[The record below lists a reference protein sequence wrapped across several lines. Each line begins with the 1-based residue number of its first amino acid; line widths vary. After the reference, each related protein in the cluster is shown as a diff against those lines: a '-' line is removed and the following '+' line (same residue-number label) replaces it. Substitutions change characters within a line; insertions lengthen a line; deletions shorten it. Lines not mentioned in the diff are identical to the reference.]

1 MKNAKP
7 VSTPLA
13 SHFRL
18 SAAQSPQSIEEEE
31 YMVKVPYSSAIGSIM
46 YAMVCTRQDISQ
58 TVSVVSR
65 YMSRLGKTHWQA
77 VKWILI
83 YLQGTSYACLEFG
96 KNRDTLVG
104 FVDSDYAAD
113 LDKQRSLTGYVFC
126 VGGCAVSWKASLQ
139 PVVALSTTEAEYM
152 AVTEAIK
159 EVLWLR
165 GLFGELYLH
174 QGVTTTYYDSHL
186 IKD

>member
-18 SAAQSPQSIEEEE
+18 STAGSPQSVEEEE

-46 YAMVCTRQDISQ
+46 YAMVCTRPDISQ
-58 TVSVVSR
+58 AVSVVSR
-65 YMSRLGKTHWQA
+65 YMSRPGKTHWQA
-77 VKWILI
+77 MKWILK

-104 FVDSDYAAD
+104 YVDFDYAAD
-113 LDKQRSLTGYVFC
+113 FDKRRSLIGYVFC
-126 VGGCAVSWKASLQ
+126 VSGCAVSWKASL
-139 PVVALSTTEAEYM
+139 
-152 AVTEAIK
+152 
-159 EVLWLR
+159 
-165 GLFGELYLH
+165 
-174 QGVTTTYYDSHL
+174 
-186 IKD
+186 